1 MIASEIVM
9 SACKLLTAM
18 AAVSFIATPAYALTI
33 DNRDTTEYTVHI
45 KSGASLAEILV
56 APGGTVENPCEP
68 ECLVAIAGLKG
79 EKKAITD
86 DKFIIYD
93 GKLHKEEE

>member
-1 MIASEIVM
+1 MSVLKFLGTALAASVIAV
-9 SACKLLTAM
+9 
-18 AAVSFIATPAYALTI
+18 PAYALTI

-45 KSGASLAEILV
+45 KSGASLAEVLV
-56 APGGTVENPCEP
+56 APGVTVENPCDP
-68 ECLVAIAGLKG
+68 DCVVAIAGLKG